1 MVSKQDIL
9 DRAAEWQLRPDVVE
23 KDYALGWLLA
33 SLGTLPLKEQ
43 WIFKGGTAIKK
54 CYFETYRFSEDLDFS
69 LLPDAPYSL
78 EEIRRELL
86 GLAHAA
92 EELSGI
98 VFPADLVQVRER
110 RNLQGGTTY
119 EGKISYRGPL
129 ASPTPTPPRVLFD
142 ITHHEP
148 LQEEPE
154 ERSVLHPYPD
164 QIPDSGILVYSFH
177 ELLAEKARA
186 LYERT
191 RPRDLYDVVFLL
203 DNPGDA
209 LDLEQVRELFKLKCA
224 VKSFAA
230 PDVGEIVRKI
240 QTDVELRTEWSN
252 MLAHQLPALP
262 ELDLLLGRLPD
273 LLGFLEEA
281 SMIVEEV
288 QAAAVAPSAGEV
300 LISPVGIR
308 YWNVGAPLEM
318 IRFAGSNRLMI
329 EFLYSAKH
337 RRAEPYSLRRAQST
351 GNLLLY
357 AWEEASGQ
365 VKAFNVAKISSLRV
379 TGQSFDPRY
388 HIELSS
394 GSPIRPASNTSGR
407 TRSFGPS
414 ARRRTSRY
422 GPTYIFQC
430 PVCQKRFRHSKNDST
445 LRKHKN
451 PSGWNCSGRRGYFI
465 DMR

>member
-1 MVSKQDIL
+1 MISKQDIL

-23 KDYALGWLLA
+23 KDFVLGWLLA

-69 LLPDAPYSL
+69 LLPDAPYSQ
-78 EEIRRELL
+78 EEIRQELL
-86 GLAHAA
+86 RLAQVA

-129 ASPTPTPPRVLFD
+129 ANPTPTPPRVLFD

-154 ERSVLHPYPD
+154 ERNILHPYPD
-164 QIPDSGILVYSFH
+164 QIPDSSILVYSFH

-203 DNPGDA
+203 DNRGDT

-224 VKSFAA
+224 AKSFAA

-262 ELDLLLGRLPD
+262 DLDILLERIPD
-273 LLGFLEEA
+273 LLDFLEEA
-281 SMIVEEV
+281 SMIVEEI
-288 QAAAVAPSAGEV
+288 QAVAATPSAGEV
-300 LISPVGIR
+300 LISPFGIQ

-318 IRFAGSNRLMI
+318 IRFAGTNRRMI

-337 RRAEPYSLRRAQST
+337 RRAEPYSIRRAQST

-357 AWEEASGQ
+357 AWEESSGQ
-365 VKAFNVAKISSLRV
+365 VKAFNVAKIGSLRV
-379 TGQSFDPRY
+379 TDQNFDPRY
-388 HIELSS
+388 QIELSS
-394 GSPIRPASNTSGR
+394 GFPIRPVSSTSGS

-414 ARRRTSRY
+414 VRRRTSRY
-422 GPTYIFQC
+422 EPTYIFQC
-430 PVCQKRFRHSKNDST
+430 PVCQKRFRHSKNDSA

-451 PSGWNCSGRRGYFI
+451 PSGWNCSGRRGYFVE
-465 DMR
+465 MR

>member
-1 MVSKQDIL
+1 M
-9 DRAAEWQLRPDVVE
+9 
-23 KDYALGWLLA
+23 
-33 SLGTLPLKEQ
+33 KEQ

-69 LLPDAPYSL
+69 LLPDAPYSQ
-78 EEIRRELL
+78 EEIRQELL
-86 GLAHAA
+86 RLAQVA

-98 VFPADLVQVRER
+98 GFPVDLVQVRER

-129 ASPTPTPPRVLFD
+129 ANPTPTPPRVLFD

-154 ERSVLHPYPD
+154 ERNILHPYPD
-164 QIPDSGILVYSFH
+164 QIPDSSILVYSFH
-177 ELLAEKARA
+177 ELIAEKTRA

-203 DNPGDA
+203 DNRGDM
-209 LDLEQVRELFKLKCA
+209 LDLEQVRDLFKLKCA

-230 PDVGEIVRKI
+230 PDVSEIVKKI

-262 ELDLLLGRLPD
+262 NLDILLGRLPD
-273 LLGFLEEA
+273 LLDFLDEA

-288 QAAAVAPSAGEV
+288 QAASATPSTGEV

-318 IRFAGSNRLMI
+318 IRFAGTNRLMI
-329 EFLYSAKH
+329 EFLYSAKQ

-357 AWEEASGQ
+357 AWEEGSGQ
-365 VKAFNVAKISSLRV
+365 VKAFNVAKISALRV
-379 TGQSFDPRY
+379 TKQNFDPRY
-388 HIELSS
+388 PIELSS
-394 GSPIRPASNTSGR
+394 GFPFRPVSTTSGR

-414 ARRRTSRY
+414 VRRRTSRY

-430 PVCQKRFRHSKNDST
+430 PVCQKRFRHSMNDST

>member
-1 MVSKQDIL
+1 MISKRDIL

-23 KDYALGWLLA
+23 KDYVLGWLLA

-69 LLPDAPYSL
+69 VLPDARYSQ
-78 EEIRRELL
+78 EEITQELL
-86 GLAHAA
+86 RLAQIAG
-92 EELSGI
+92 ELSGI
-98 VFPADLVQVRER
+98 IFPADLVRVRER

-129 ASPTPTPPRVLFD
+129 AIPTLPRVLFD

-154 ERSVLHPYPD
+154 ERNIFHPYPD
-164 QIPDSGILVYSFH
+164 QTPDSSILVYSFH
-177 ELLAEKARA
+177 ELLAEKVRA

-191 RPRDLYDVVFLL
+191 RPRDLYDVVYLL
-203 DNPGDA
+203 DNRSDT

-230 PDVGEIVRKI
+230 PDVGAIIRKI
-240 QTDVELRTEWSN
+240 QADAELRTEWSN

-262 ELDLLLGRLPD
+262 DLDVLLGRLPD
-273 LLGFLEEA
+273 LLDFIEEA
-281 SMIVEEV
+281 GMIIEEI
-288 QAAAVAPSAGEV
+288 QAVAATPSAGEV
-300 LISPVGIR
+300 LISPGIQ
-308 YWNVGAPLEM
+308 YWNVGVPLEM
-318 IRFAGSNRLMI
+318 IRFAGANRLMV
-329 EFLYSAKH
+329 EFFYSSKL
-337 RRAEPYSLRRAQST
+337 RRVEPYSLRRVEST
-351 GNLLLY
+351 GNLLLN
-357 AWEEASGQ
+357 AWEEAAGH
-365 VKAFNVAKISSLRV
+365 VKDFNVAKINSLRV
-379 TGQSFDPRY
+379 TNQSFDPRDQ
-388 HIELSS
+388 IKLSS
-394 GSPIRPASNTSGR
+394 SFPIRPVTTASGR

-414 ARRRTSRY
+414 VRRRSSRS
-422 GPTYIFQC
+422 GVTYIFQC
-430 PVCQKRFRHSKNDST
+430 PVCQKRFRHSKNDAA

-451 PSGWNCSGRRGYFI
+451 SSGWDCSGRHGYLI